1 MSKSLALG
9 YLFLYPTIDMPSRRN
24 TRRKMSKRRKRTA
37 RRKQL
42 GGGFSYT
49 VPNSA
54 MVEFHS
60 LDDDG
65 TSVPVLVTKKERDV
79 MERNMDRA

>member
-1 MSKSLALG
+1 
-9 YLFLYPTIDMPSRRN
+9 MPSRRN
-24 TRRKMSKRRKRTA
+24 TRRKPSRKHKRTA
-37 RRKQL
+37 KRRQHKQR
-42 GGGFSYT
+42 GGGFSYEI
-49 VPNSA
+49 PNSA

-65 TSVPVLVTKKERDV
+65 TSVPVLVTKKDRDL

>member
-1 MSKSLALG
+1 
-9 YLFLYPTIDMPSRRN
+9 MPSRRN
-24 TRRKMSKRRKRTA
+24 TRRKMSKKRKRTA
-37 RRKQL
+37 RRKQT

-65 TSVPVLVTKKERDV
+65 TSVPVFVTRRERDL

>member
-1 MSKSLALG
+1 
-9 YLFLYPTIDMPSRRN
+9 MPSRRN
-24 TRRKMSKRRKRTA
+24 TRRKPSRKHKRTA
-37 RRKQL
+37 KRRQHKQR
-42 GGGFSYT
+42 GGFSYQI
-49 VPNSA
+49 PNSA

-65 TSVPVLVTKKERDV
+65 TSVPVIVTKKDRDV

>member
-1 MSKSLALG
+1 
-9 YLFLYPTIDMPSRRN
+9 MPSRRN
-24 TRRKMSKRRKRTA
+24 TRRKPSKKHKRTA
-37 RRKQL
+37 KRRQHKQR

-65 TSVPVLVTKKERDV
+65 TSVPVFVTKKERDI
-79 MERNMDRA
+79 MERDMDRA